1 MQKREETILQLI
13 KMTRL
18 SASDQER
25 LTRWRAKQTL
35 EVQVRIENDR
45 KSHFYRLKESFGDV
59 SEPLRNIA
67 ALLIATDG
75 YYKVLH
81 NIDTKN
87 SEQYAAKK
95 IHIRVDSIRR
105 RKKSKW
111 DQIMDKQADIL
122 KLHDEKGCSFRTI
135 AYYFKVY
142 RKFKVSH
149 TYISKAYHS
158 LKVA

>member
-1 MQKREETILQLI
+1 
-13 KMTRL
+13 MTRL
-18 SASDQER
+18 SEPDQVR

-35 EVQVRIENDR
+35 EIQVRIENDR
-45 KSHFYRLKESFGDV
+45 KNHFYRLKEAFSDV
-59 SEPLRNIA
+59 SEPLRNMA
-67 ALLIATDG
+67 ALLVATDD

-87 SEQYAAKK
+87 SGQYAAKK
-95 IHIRVDSIRR
+95 MHIRVDSIKR

-122 KLHDEKGCSFRTI
+122 KLHDEKHCSFRTI

-149 TYISKAYHS
+149 TYIAKAYHR
-158 LKVA
+158 LKGS

>member
-1 MQKREETILQLI
+1 MLNEKEQTLQLI

-18 SASDQER
+18 SEPDQVR

-35 EVQVRIENDR
+35 AVQVRIDNDR
-45 KSHFYRLKESFGDV
+45 KRHFYRLKENFL
-59 SEPLRNIA
+59 ETPEALRNIA
-67 ALLIATDG
+67 ALLLATDE
-75 YYKVLH
+75 YHKVLH
-81 NIDTKN
+81 NVDTKY
-87 SEQYAAKK
+87 SGDYAAKK
-95 IHIRVDSIRR
+95 IHIRVDSLMR

-111 DQIMDKQADIL
+111 DQIMDKQSDIL
-122 KLHDEKGCSFRTI
+122 KLHDDKGCSFRTI

-149 TYISKAYHS
+149 TYIAKAYHS